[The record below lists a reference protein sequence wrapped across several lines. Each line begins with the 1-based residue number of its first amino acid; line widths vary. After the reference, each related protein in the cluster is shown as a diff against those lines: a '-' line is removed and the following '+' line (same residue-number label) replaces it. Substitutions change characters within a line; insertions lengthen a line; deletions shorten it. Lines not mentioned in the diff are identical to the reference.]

1 MANPG
6 NKQQNR
12 TAVVWYSVVDCL
24 MAWADVTFLVD
35 MGLGWL
41 LHSADMAQCFHDRVE
56 EWKEQLDDPD
66 ARIIGAIA
74 CEKKAVRHT

>member
-1 MANPG
+1 M
-6 NKQQNR
+6 
-12 TAVVWYSVVDCL
+12 VWYGVVVDCL
-24 MAWADVTFLVD
+24 MASADVTFLVD
-35 MGLGWL
+35 VHWAGL